1 MKISYRL
8 KMLSFLITT
17 ILIRNSLTY
26 GNIEEEIYK
35 NGGNGIIFIESKNN
49 FVNND
54 FISGKKEID
63 FPINQQGNSNLGI
76 IDFGN
81 GIMDKVFSEYGAI
94 NRLNNFT
101 NNGTISGAVK
111 IASVIAVSENSNL
124 GIVDFGNGIING
136 SGSIYGTAKSLN
148 DFTNNG
154 IINGKTQISSPINLL
169 KNSILNIF
177 DFGNGIINGSG
188 SFYGIANILNN
199 FTNNGTISGAVKI
212 ASVIDLSKNSS
223 LYSAYL
229 GNGIIDMSETANSL
243 NNFTNNGTISGVV
256 EITSKIAVSENSIL
270 NIFNF
275 GNGITNVSNFGNKLN
290 DFINNGTIS
299 GTIKITS
306 VIDLSENSSL
316 YSDSFGNG
324 IVISFGNKEGNGII
338 LNNSINNG
346 VIGGNVE
353 ISSLV
358 NLSEN
363 LTLSFFYFGNGITL
377 LNSKDENGQNLNN
390 FINNGVV
397 SGNVDINLSSDQN
410 INLYIFGN
418 GIVSVLNSK
427 DGTVQSL
434 DNFVNNG
441 IISGYFSKNILN
453 DDSSGNGIF
462 ANKHGIMNNMGVIKG
477 SNYAIFLGKDN
488 TVENPAITNYGM
500 LAGKNI
506 LGVYDNQ
513 PYKNYTNYGVEIKLD
528 ENNSIESI
536 SNGIG
541 GNVVIDSTNK
551 TIYNGTK
558 NGDISNGIEI
568 VVGNDS
574 YILASKFSD
583 SSSLS
588 DLIINGAG
596 VTTGAL
602 VIDKSTNLSNSII
615 NGYETA
621 VYVQG
626 ENRFTGI
633 DVIFNGGGV
642 KNDIAV
648 IKGDDSGN
656 IVDIL
661 GNSII
666 NGSIDL
672 GGGDDTL
679 NLGSKLTKASST
691 INVFNNISGVENLNF
706 NGNVFISEEAQI
718 IGADEINIE
727 SGDLTL
733 GINLAKVQDGK
744 LVGHGLYGNT
754 GMIKSTGGNL
764 VLGVNGIF
772 EDLTISMGNTKIDSS
787 VSIDLKTN
795 SLVLD
800 SKFQEKDG
808 DIKVSVIENLPIHG
822 DTNGSSYNGLNAIYK
837 SIVSAKR
844 IGTLSNTTLL
854 GDKTIEEASESLV
867 SILNQIYK
875 NNPYAYTLKSSRD
888 SLKLF
893 EDNISYLT
901 IKPKAKEWIVQGKGV
916 STGIKGDDILLH
928 GENYK
933 TKTNT
938 NGGLGTFEYGLSDKT
953 SVGIILGGNNQN
965 INLEGSSKVDG
976 NAFYLGTFMKTNTNN
991 FKLMSGLG
999 YQYTSANGD
1008 RIVSNKYDYF
1018 KTDDR
1023 YNINSFNL
1031 FVEGKYI
1038 LQLEQGYRLEP
1049 KIRLSYYHIDQD
1061 SIDEGYNSK
1070 NLSIKV
1076 DNQKVDTFDVELGG
1090 DLIKEMLTGY
1100 GKLNSI
1106 FSFGVIR
1113 TLGDREKDLNGV
1125 ILGAENNGSRFKIN
1139 GAELPDISGKVAY
1152 NLELEQYSG
1161 MIYNIGGS
1169 LEFAQKGNRN
1179 YSLQVGI
1186 GYKF

>member
-8 KMLSFLITT
+8 KMLSFIITT

-35 NGGNGIIFIESKNN
+35 NGGNGIIFTEPKNN

-54 FISGKKEID
+54 PISGKKNID
-63 FPINQQGNSNLGI
+63 FPINQQGNSSLFI
-76 IDFGN
+76 VYFGN
-81 GIMDKVFSEYGAI
+81 GIIDRVGSEYGTV

-101 NNGTISGAVK
+101 NNGTISGESQ
-111 IASVIAVSENSNL
+111 ITSTIGISRDLNLVIGS
-124 GIVDFGNGIING
+124 IGNGIMNG
-136 SGSIYGTAKSLN
+136 SGSIYGTVNTLN

-154 IINGKTQISSPINLL
+154 AVIGKGQITSKIAVSE
-169 KNSILNIF
+169 NSILSIVY
-177 DFGNGIINGSG
+177 FGNGIMNIPTSI
-188 SFYGIANILNN
+188 YGTANSLNH
-199 FTNNGTISGAVKI
+199 FTNNGTIGGDVEITSE
-212 ASVIDLSKNSS
+212 IDILESPNSNI
-223 LYSAYL
+223 YYL
-229 GNGIIDMSETANSL
+229 GNGLIDTSETENSL
-243 NNFTNNGTISGVV
+243 NNFTNNGTISGNTQ
-256 EITSKIAVSENSIL
+256 ISYTINLLENSSLGI
-270 NIFNF
+270 INF
-275 GNGITNVSNFGNKLN
+275 GNGIANMSNFGNKLN
-290 DFINNGTIS
+290 NFTNNGTIS
-299 GTIKITS
+299 GDVKITP
-306 VIDLSENSSL
+306 VIHISEKSSL
-316 YSDSFGNG
+316 GIGNFGNG
-324 IVISFGNKEGNGII
+324 VVIILSHEGGKGIT
-338 LNNSINNG
+338 LNNSTNNG
-346 VIGGNVE
+346 VISGNVE
-353 ISSLV
+353 IPSSV
-358 NLSEN
+358 NLSK
-363 LTLSFFYFGNGITL
+363 LSTLHFDNFGNGITVS
-377 LNSKDENGQNLNN
+377 NSKDENGQNLNN

-397 SGNVDINLSSDQN
+397 SGKVDINLSSDQN
-410 INLYIFGN
+410 MSLYNFGN
-418 GIVSVLNSK
+418 GIVSALNSK
-427 DGTVQSL
+427 DGTGQSL
-434 DNFVNNG
+434 NNFVNNG
-441 IISGYFSKNILN
+441 VISGYSSKDILDNISL
-453 DDSSGNGIF
+453 GNGIF
-462 ANKHGIMNNMGVIKG
+462 ANQHGVMNNMGIIKG
-477 SNYAIFLGKDN
+477 SNYAMFLEKNN

-506 LGVYDNQ
+506 LGFYDNQ

-528 ENNSIESI
+528 ENNNIESI
-536 SNGIG
+536 TNGIG
-541 GNVVIDSTNK
+541 GNVVIDNTNK

-558 NGDISNGIEI
+558 NGDISNGTET

-574 YILASKFSD
+574 YILASKISD

-596 VTTGAL
+596 GTTGAL
-602 VIDKSTNLSNSII
+602 VVDKTINLSNSII

-626 ENRFTGI
+626 ENKFTGT

-648 IKGDDSGN
+648 IKGDDSN
-656 IVDIL
+656 NTVDIL

-666 NGSIDL
+666 NGGIDL
-672 GGGDDTL
+672 GGGEDTL
-679 NLGSKLTKASST
+679 NLGSKLVRTPST
-691 INVFNNISGVENLNF
+691 INIFNNISGAENLNF
-706 NGNVFISEEAQI
+706 NGDVFISEQAQI
-718 IGADEINIE
+718 TGAKEINIE
-727 SGDLTL
+727 SGNLTL
-733 GINLAKVQDGK
+733 GIDLNKVKDGK
-744 LVGHGLYGNT
+744 LVGHALYGND
-754 GMIKSTGGNL
+754 GKIISNGGNL
-764 VLGVNGIF
+764 ILGVNGLF
-772 EDLTISMGNTKIDSS
+772 EDLTVSMGDTKIDSN
-787 VSIDLKTN
+787 VNMDIKTN

-800 SKFQEKDG
+800 SKVQENG
-808 DIKVSVIENLPIHG
+808 DIKVFLMENLPIYG

-844 IGTLSNTTLL
+844 IGILSNTTLL

-916 STGIKGDDILLH
+916 YTGVKSDDMLSH
-928 GENYK
+928 GESYK

-938 NGGLGTFEYGLSDKT
+938 TGGLATFEYGLSDKT
-953 SVGIILGGNNQN
+953 SAGVVLGGNDQN
-965 INLEGSSKVDG
+965 INLEGSSKVDS
-976 NAFYLGTFMKTNTNN
+976 NSFYLGTFMKTDTNN
-991 FKLMSGLG
+991 FKFMSGLG
-999 YQYTSANGD
+999 YQYTSADGD
-1008 RIVSNKYDYF
+1008 RAVSNKYDYF
-1018 KTDDR
+1018 KSSDR

-1031 FVEGKYI
+1031 FAEGKYI
-1038 LQLEQGYRLEP
+1038 LHLEQGYRFEP
-1049 KIRLSYYHIDQD
+1049 KIRLSYYHVDQD
-1061 SIDEGYNSK
+1061 SIDEGYDSK

-1076 DNQKVDTFDVELGG
+1076 EDQKADTFDVELGA

-1125 ILGAENNGSRFKIN
+1125 ILGAEKDGSRFKIN
-1139 GAELPDISGKVAY
+1139 GAEVPEISGKVAY
-1152 NLELEQYSG
+1152 NLELEQHSG

-1169 LEFAQKGNRN
+1169 LEFAQEGNRN